1 MIVLQQPGAS
11 FTMELKSCAVF
22 CGASAGA
29 RPIYMQAAQALV
41 RRLCRHQLHMDADRS
56 DVPVQPDLQGE
67 ELVHRNIRLVYGG
80 GSVGLM
86 GQVARTVSAGLGEL
100 VCHALY
106 HVPA

>member
-1 MIVLQQPGAS
+1 
-11 FTMELKSCAVF
+11 
-22 CGASAGA
+22 
-29 RPIYMQAAQALV
+29 MQAAQALV

-100 VCHALY
+100 VCYALY